1 MKIEAKIMT
10 QDYWLQV
17 MTVAQRKAVMDAT
30 GYKQGES
37 VEKRY
42 TRCLAYVFEKCRP
55 AVIEHQRKLMA
66 EINV

>member
-1 MKIEAKIMT
+1 
-10 QDYWLQV
+10 
-17 MTVAQRKAVMDAT
+17 MDAT